1 MLIIIIIESESV
13 QWLETELC
21 ELVCKHQLTLSA
33 RGHFVA
39 RSNAIQTHTHKYIYI
54 TYVFVFGSLNP
65 QLSPEIAFVPAHP
78 LELNMTTDCSI

>member
-1 MLIIIIIESESV
+1 M
-13 QWLETELC
+13 QA
-21 ELVCKHQLTLSA
+21 SA
-33 RGHFVA
+33 DAVGQRPLRGKEQCD
-39 RSNAIQTHTHKYIYI
+39 SNTHTHISIYIYI